1 MPPLRNTGPAPEAE
15 RPDHAGHY
23 LLEAALGSGG
33 MGVVHLATS
42 ASGLRLA
49 VKVIHVNHASDPEFR
64 ARFRQE
70 VAAARRVSGAF
81 TAPVVDADPEAERPW
96 MATLFIDGPTLSERV
111 KRSGPLNADELFRLG
126 AGLAEGLRDI
136 HRAGVV
142 HRDLKPSNVLL
153 ASDGP
158 KVIDFG
164 ISRPADSDLRTET
177 GKLIGTPPFMAPEQ
191 FQRPREVGP
200 AADVFA
206 MGALLVHAA
215 TGRGPFDSDSPYVVA
230 YQVVHNEP
238 DLAGVPESLLPL
250 VARCLSKEPE
260 KRPTPDELMAALRT
274 SGHGPWEPRGTADAS
289 RPAGARGA
297 RSLIPAQRRWP
308 EAAGSEDSEPTNHSG
323 HPGRPGRPGR
333 SGRSGAAGEAGE
345 ARDAGDAGEGRA
357 GGVGSAADV
366 FPGDGSVPPAPAGDG
381 FRTTRLRAGRQPG
394 TVPSPRRRLP
404 RARWLAAGA
413 AVAAL
418 AGAGFAGVRAT
429 TDDGTVPA
437 PPSAGRSGGEAAR
450 PWQIELGGGSGS
462 GANRMPVCSADGTAV
477 YCTAP
482 GVKAARISP
491 VDGRVDW
498 SVKNGGG
505 DHALTDA
512 DEGAAPVLSGGLLHV
527 ITPGGGRLEALDPAS
542 GAERWHV
549 DISSYATVR
558 HAGDSV
564 LLVSYDGTVRSLDGA
579 TGAERWER
587 QRGGTGS
594 VWTAGGADG
603 PLFAA
608 TPSPDGTATEV
619 SAVDPADG
627 DLLWEK
633 RLTGTL
639 TPAGASEDT
648 FFLLSSGINDM
659 TDAVVRLDASSRAV
673 RRVPLPSP
681 VDQAQATV
689 AGDLVYVVGYT
700 GSLLAVDTGGGA
712 TAGPGQR
719 WRLETSVTRASRPT
733 AAGKWL
739 FMSAGDGRLLAVD
752 AARGVLAGQTKPRMG
767 EGRDTL
773 SGTLPTPVAVPGRV
787 LASAPDGSLFA
798 VGSEDPARW

>member
-1 MPPLRNTGPAPEAE
+1 MPPLRNTGSAPEAE
-15 RPDHAGHY
+15 RPDYAGRY
-23 LLEAALGSGG
+23 QLEAALGSGG
-33 MGVVHLATS
+33 MGEVHLATS

-96 MATLFIDGPTLSERV
+96 MATLFIDGPTLAERV
-111 KRSGPLNADELFRLG
+111 KRNGPLNAGELARLG

-206 MGALLVHAA
+206 MGAVLVHAA
-215 TGRGPFDSDSPYVVA
+215 TGRGPFDSDSPYIVA

-250 VARCLSKEPE
+250 VTRCLSKEPE
-260 KRPTPDELMAALRT
+260 DRPTPDELMAALRT
-274 SGHGPWEPRGTADAS
+274 SAQGKPESPATRGARGA
-289 RPAGARGA
+289 AGAQGA

-308 EAAGSEDSEPTNHSG
+308 EAAGSADSTPTNHSG
-323 HPGRPGRPGR
+323 HADQSGHSGHSGHAGGADAQDGR
-333 SGRSGAAGEAGE
+333 SLS
-345 ARDAGDAGEGRA
+345 DS
-357 GGVGSAADV
+357 SADR
-366 FPGDGSVPPAPAGDG
+366 APADDRSADDR
-381 FRTTRLRAGRQPG
+381 FRTTRLRAGRAR
-394 TVPSPRRRLP
+394 TVPSPGRRLP
-404 RARWLAAGA
+404 RTRRLAAGV
-413 AVAAL
+413 AVVAL
-418 AGAGFAGVRAT
+418 AVAGFAGVRAA
-429 TDDGTVPA
+429 TDDDAAPA
-437 PPSAGRSGGEAAR
+437 PPSAGRADEAFR
-450 PWQIELGGGSGS
+450 PWQIELGGGK
-462 GANRMPVCSADGTAV
+462 GANRMPVCSADGTGAGTAV

-491 VDGRVDW
+491 ADGKMGW
-498 SVKNGGG
+498 SVP
-505 DHALTDA
+505 DTHVMTDA
-512 DEGAAPVLSGGLLHV
+512 DEGAAPVVSGGLLHV
-527 ITPGGGRLEALDPAS
+527 ITPGGSRLEALDPGS
-542 GAERWHV
+542 GAERWSV

-558 HAGDSV
+558 HAADSV
-564 LLVSYDGTVRSLDGA
+564 LLVSYDGLVRSLDGA
-579 TGAERWER
+579 TGAERWEER
-587 QRGGTGS
+587 RGGTGS
-594 VWTAGGADG
+594 VWTAGGGADG
-603 PLFAA
+603 LLFAA

-619 SAVDPADG
+619 SAIDPADG
-627 DLLWEK
+627 TLLWEK
-633 RLTGTL
+633 RLTGML
-639 TPAGASEDT
+639 TPAGASDGAL
-648 FFLLSSGINDM
+648 FLLSSGTNDM
-659 TDAVVRLDASSRAV
+659 TDAVVRLDASSRVV

-700 GSLLAVDTGGGA
+700 GSLLAVDTSDGSG
-712 TAGPGQR
+712 AGPGQR

-733 AAGKWL
+733 AAGTWL

-752 AARGVLAGQTKPRMG
+752 ARRGVLMGQTKPRMG

-773 SGTLPTPVAVPGRV
+773 SGALPMPVTVPGKV
-787 LASAPDGSLFA
+787 LASAPDGSVFA
-798 VGSEDPARW
+798 VDSRDPARW